1 MNSNAGDASSLVAAA
16 EPHSPAGRRP
26 SRPRCRSL
34 RSKAVVAALA
44 GCSIVLTACSSS
56 GGGSGGNDSASTQP
70 LTNVE
75 MTESSSSAG
84 YWLNYL
90 ALGAGIFKKN
100 GLNVQLIVSSSGA
113 QATTTL
119 LSGDVQFAASD
130 AASPF
135 AAEAQGKSLIF
146 LARPYSGFAA
156 DLILSKTAVAKIEAE
171 DHVTPTSSVTDRIR
185 ALAGLTIAGSDP
197 SSGFTQAVVKITK
210 GVGVTVKWAYMAQ
223 TVQGEQLGRNQ
234 IDGMVAAPPYST
246 EAVLQDNGVQWLT
259 GLRGEF
265 PGFGSDYFG
274 SSYVTTKSYV
284 TSHRSV
290 VVAMLRSI
298 LQAAA
303 LVKSSPA
310 TAEAAIKKTIPAG
323 LSNTV
328 FDAVWREF
336 SSSYTNPLVTV
347 SQLQGALADFPPPN
361 GGTVNVSDMLDPTL
375 AQDAE
380 K

>member
-1 MNSNAGDASSLVAAA
+1 MHRNTGDASGLVAAD
-16 EPHSPAGRRP
+16 ELRMPTKCGHRRP
-26 SRPRCRSL
+26 KRRWL
-34 RSKAVVAALA
+34 RSSVLVAAIA
-44 GCSIVLTACSSS
+44 SCSILLAACSSS
-56 GGGSGGNDSASTQP
+56 GGGSSSSDGASAQA

-171 DHVTPTSSVTDRIR
+171 DHVTPTSSVTARIR
-185 ALAGLTIAGSDP
+185 ALDGLTIAGSNP

-210 GVGVTVKWAYMAQ
+210 GVGATVKWAYMAQ
-223 TVQGEQLGRNQ
+223 TVQGEELGRNQ

-246 EAVLQDNGVQWLT
+246 EAVLQDDGVQWLT

-265 PGFGSDYFG
+265 PGFGSDYLG

-284 TSHRSV
+284 ASHQAV

-298 LQAAA
+298 LQAAE
-303 LVKSSPA
+303 LVKSSPT
-310 TAEAAIKKTIPAG
+310 TAEAAIKKTIPSG

-328 FDAVWREF
+328 FDAVWQEF
-336 SSSYTNPLVTV
+336 SASYTSPLVTLA
-347 SQLQGALADFPPPN
+347 QLQGALADFPPPS
-361 GGTVNVSDMLDPTL
+361 GGAVNVSDMLDPTL
-375 AQDAE
+375 VQEAQ